1 MTRSSKESGF
11 TAVELLITL
20 FIAAA
25 FLISGYQLFAVIIK
39 NSGEAR
45 AQVRAGN
52 EAYNYLQQYKSDPT
66 LIKNPCVSNPTAINN
81 QSITVDGLVNVFL
94 DVKISCPYV
103 GISNLSAVSKITVTV
118 KYNNPQ
124 LEVKNSTYATP

>member
-1 MTRSSKESGF
+1 MTKNNQQSGF

-25 FLISGYQLFAVIIK
+25 FLMSGYQLFTVIIK

-45 AQVRAGN
+45 AQTRAGN

-66 LIKNPCVSNPTAINN
+66 LIKNPCVINTTTVNN
-81 QSITVDGLVNVFL
+81 QSKTVDGLVNVFL
-94 DVKISCPYV
+94 DVNISCPY
-103 GISNLSAVSKITVTV
+103 SNVPTLSAVSKITVTIR
-118 KYNNPQ
+118 YNNPQ